1 MKWILAIATALAL
14 CSCATMDYAAL
25 ESRVSA
31 LEKKKGHDYMTL
43 AAQTGA
49 RRFWWVNSLT
59 GASDSMST
67 INCGTG
73 GDLTDGDMAFVA
85 AVTGGT
91 TGNFYV
97 YHYDSSGTHSTDNP
111 TRITC
116 DGPPFDDTDTGDSDG
131 GAWYLCNVYV
141 AGIISTEADGYRY
154 FEAGNTDHMDA
165 SIRTEGRCAY
175 NKTDHTLE
183 CVDGDGNLQVI
194 DMTND

>member
-1 MKWILAIATALAL
+1 MKWILAMALAL
-14 CSCATMDYAAL
+14 VLSSCATVDYSAL
-25 ESRVSA
+25 ESRVTA
-31 LEKKKGHDYMTL
+31 LEKKKGQDYMAL
-43 AAQTGA
+43 ASQTGA

-59 GASDSMST
+59 GAADSLDT
-67 INCGTG
+67 INCGST

-97 YHYDSSGTHSTDNP
+97 YHYDSSGTHSTDSP
-111 TRITC
+111 TRIIC
-116 DGPPFDDTDTGDSDG
+116 DDTATGGDG